1 MLKKLN
7 EKNLSELQEWLK
19 QFKFLKT
26 SSFYSNKFHRDFS
39 DGTILSQILFQL
51 YPKLVNLNN
60 YPPRNSVVLKLN
72 SLTALNYKVL
82 RKLEM
87 FQSYDSLEKIA
98 KCEPGAVENFLYDLY
113 IKQKKDQEKSREPGD
128 NDCYENAEV
137 LVINVNQKVGDGL
150 IQIPQKM
157 IVYSSY
163 EKLLDELTIK
173 ENKIATMEQKIIH
186 LENVLKLKSERIE
199 DLSSKI
205 CKLQNIALYKCSNN
219 GIL

>member
-1 MLKKLN
+1 MLRKLN
-7 EKNLSELQEWLK
+7 EKNLNELQKWLE

-51 YPKLVNLNN
+51 YPRLVNLNN
-60 YPPRNSVVLKLN
+60 YPPRNSVVLKLK
-72 SLTALNYKVL
+72 SLEALNYKVL

-87 FQSYDSLEKIA
+87 FQAEVTLEKIA
-98 KCEPGAVENFLYDLY
+98 KCVPGAVEHFLYELY
-113 IKQKKDQEKSREPGD
+113 LKQKKDQEKSRHPGD
-128 NDCYENAEV
+128 NSGFENAEILIV
-137 LVINVNQKVGDGL
+137 NVNQKVGDGL

-157 IVYSSY
+157 IIYSSY

-173 ENKIATMEQKIIH
+173 QNKMSTMEQKIIH

-205 CKLQNIALYKCSNN
+205 CKLQSIASKKS
-219 GIL
+219 

>member
-1 MLKKLN
+1 MLRKLN
-7 EKNLSELQEWLK
+7 ENNLNELQEWLK
-19 QFKFLKT
+19 QFKFLKAT
-26 SSFYSNKFHRDFS
+26 SFYSNKFHRDFS

-72 SLTALNYKVL
+72 SLEALNYKVL

-87 FQSYDSLEKIA
+87 FQSEDILEKIA
-98 KCEPGAVENFLYDLY
+98 KCVPGAVEHFLYELY
-113 IKQKKDQEKSREPGD
+113 LKQKKEKEKSRARGD
-128 NDCYENAEV
+128 SGGYEDADV

-150 IQIPQKM
+150 LQIPQKM
-157 IVYSSY
+157 IIYSSY

-199 DLSSKI
+199 DLSGKI
-205 CKLQNIALYKCSNN
+205 CKFQNIASSKC
-219 GIL
+219 